1 MYSSTDVSSVSQ
13 GTVIADRP
21 SSSATM
27 GAKAN
32 TMMVSF
38 SATWLSVNS
47 GWPWVSRLHTNTIAV
62 QGAAASR
69 ISPAM

>member
-1 MYSSTDVSSVSQ
+1 MYSSTEVSSVSQ
-13 GTVIADRP
+13 GTMIDDRP
-21 SSSATM
+21 SSKATI
-27 GAKAN
+27 GAKAK
-32 TMMVSF
+32 TMMASF

-47 GWPWVSRLHTNTIAV
+47 GWPPLSRLHTKTIAV